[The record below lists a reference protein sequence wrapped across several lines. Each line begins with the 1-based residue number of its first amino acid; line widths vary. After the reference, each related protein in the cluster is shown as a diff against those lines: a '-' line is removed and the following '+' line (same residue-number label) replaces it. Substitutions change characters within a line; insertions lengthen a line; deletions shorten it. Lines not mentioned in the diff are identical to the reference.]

1 MERLL
6 LTTTLLAG
14 FSASAAGAA
23 MSDQVVRYTIGARL
37 DPAGKTITGRETLAW
52 RNESPDSIA
61 ELRFHLYLNAFQNE
75 KSTFIRESGG
85 QLRGDTM
92 SKDDWGYIEIQRMQ
106 EAGRGDLTH
115 AIRFIHPDDD
125 NADDQTVIAVAL
137 PEPVLPGRTITLDID
152 FVSKLPK
159 VFARTGYHQDFF
171 MVGQWFPKIG
181 VYEKAGDRYAKQ
193 GAWNC
198 HQFHANTEFFA
209 DYGVYDVSIAT
220 PSNYVVGATGVE
232 QSAVEDPR
240 SRQTTHRFYQEDVH
254 DFAWTASPHYIRIE
268 RLFEPTRAVMAAE
281 AAATA
286 QLLGLQ
292 PGELQ
297 LQPVRMILLIQPEH
311 REQANRHF
319 RALENG
325 LKWWGLWYGA
335 YPYQT
340 ITVVDPPFGANGAG
354 GMEYPTLITAGTS
367 WWPGRHEYPLEG
379 VIIHE
384 FGHQYWY
391 GMVGT
396 NEFEES
402 WLDEGFNTYS
412 TDKIVDMVYGPG
424 YLPVH
429 ILGVPVSDFLGL
441 PEFTFG
447 ELDRLGYLQYG
458 KHDPVVRN
466 GWQYYDGMQY
476 AIDSYLRPGTLLR
489 TLENYLGP
497 PVMARI
503 MRAWFERYR
512 FHHPTSVDFEK
523 LVNELSGRDMTWFFD
538 QFVFGTN
545 WLNYKV
551 GSVQCD
557 PIGVKLGSY
566 AEGDKRITIDR
577 KAADRIGKEGKKKG
591 ERRRYH
597 IVIKL
602 VRDGESV
609 FPVEM
614 RMTLDNDEIVHE
626 QWDGRERWIKYEYTK
641 ASQVKSVEIDP
652 ERKILLD
659 GSFAD
664 NSYVS
669 RPAPLPFVKWFANL
683 VFWFQMVLP

>member
-1 MERLL
+1 MHRFLL
-6 LTTTLLAG
+6 AVTLLAG
-14 FSASAAGAA
+14 LWAPAASAA
-23 MSDQVVRYTIGARL
+23 MSNQVVRYTIAARL
-37 DPAGKTITGRETLAW
+37 DPSNKTIIGRETLAW
-52 RNESPDSIA
+52 RNESSDTIP

-92 SKDDWGYIEIQRMQ
+92 SKDDWGYIEIRRMQ
-106 EAGRGDLTH
+106 EAGGGDLTG

-125 NADDQTVIAVAL
+125 NADDQTVIAVTL
-137 PEPVLPGRTITLDID
+137 PQPVLPGRAITLNID
-152 FVSKLPK
+152 FLSKLPK
-159 VFARTGYHQDFF
+159 VFARTGYHEDFF

-181 VYEKAGDRYAKQ
+181 VYERAGDRYAKQ
-193 GAWNC
+193 GGWNC
-198 HQFHANTEFFA
+198 HQFHADTEFFA
-209 DYGVYDVSIAT
+209 DYGVYDVSITT

-232 QSAVEDPR
+232 QSAVEDQR
-240 SRQTTHRFYQEDVH
+240 TRQTTHRFYQEDVH

-268 RLFEPTRAVMAAE
+268 RQFDPARVVTPAE
-281 AAATA
+281 IAATA

-292 PGELQ
+292 PDDLR
-297 LQPVRMILLIQPEH
+297 LKPVRMILLIQPEH
-311 REQANRHF
+311 RGQADRHF
-319 RALENG
+319 QSIENA

-340 ITVVDPPFGANGAG
+340 ITVVDPPYGADGAG

-367 WWPGRHEYPLEG
+367 WWPGRHEYFLEG

-424 YLPVH
+424 DLPVH
-429 ILGVPVSDFLGL
+429 ILGVPVSEFLGL
-441 PEFTFG
+441 PRFTWG
-447 ELDRLGYLQYG
+447 EIDRAGYLQYG

-466 GWQYYDGMQY
+466 GWQYYDGFQY
-476 AIDSYLRPGTLLR
+476 MINSYVRPGTLLR

-497 PVMARI
+497 PLMARI

-512 FHHPTSVDFEK
+512 FHHPDSVDFEK
-523 LVNELSGRDMTWFFD
+523 LVNEMSGRDMTWFFD

-551 GSVQCD
+551 GSMECD
-557 PIGVKLGSY
+557 PIEVKLGSY
-566 AEGDKRITIDR
+566 IENGKRITIA
-577 KAADRIGKEGKKKG
+577 KAPKKKR
-591 ERRRYH
+591 ERQLYR
-597 IVIKL
+597 IVVKL

-614 RMTLDNDEIVHE
+614 RMTLENGEIVHE

-641 ASQVKSVEIDP
+641 ASKVKSVEIDP

-659 GSFAD
+659 GRFAD
-664 NSYVS
+664 NSYVA
-669 RPAPLPFVKWFANL
+669 RPSPLPFVKWFANL
-683 VFWFQMVLP
+683 LCWFQMVLP

>member
-1 MERLL
+1 MQRLVPAIA
-6 LTTTLLAG
+6 LLAA
-14 FSASAAGAA
+14 FCPAAPAA
-23 MSDQVVRYTIGARL
+23 MSDQIVRYNIAAHL
-37 DPAGKTITGRETLAW
+37 DPAAKTITGRETLVW
-52 RNESPDSIA
+52 RNESPDTIP

-85 QLRGDTM
+85 QLRGDAM
-92 SKDDWGYIEIQRMQ
+92 SKDDWGYIEIKRMQ
-106 EAGRGDLTH
+106 EAARGDLTH

-125 NADDQTVIAVAL
+125 NADDQTVIAVTL
-137 PEPVLPGRTITLDID
+137 PRPVLPGSAVTLDID
-152 FVSKLPK
+152 FVSRLPK

-181 VYEKAGDRYAKQ
+181 VYEKAGDRYATK

-198 HQFHANTEFFA
+198 HQFHATTEFFA
-209 DYGVYDVSIAT
+209 DYGVYDVSIT
-220 PSNYVVGATGVE
+220 VPSNYVVGATGVE
-232 QSAVEDPR
+232 LSAAQDPR
-240 SRQTTHRFYQEDVH
+240 SHQTTHTFYQEDVH
-254 DFAWTASPHYIRIE
+254 DFAWTASPHYLRIE
-268 RLFEPTRAVMAAE
+268 RQFEPARVVTAAE
-281 AAATA
+281 TAATA

-292 PGELQ
+292 PGDLR
-297 LQPVRMILLIQPEH
+297 LKPVRMILLLQPEH
-311 REQANRHF
+311 RSQADRHF
-319 RALENG
+319 RALENA

-335 YPYQT
+335 YPYPT
-340 ITVVDPPFGANGAG
+340 ITVVDPPYGANGAG

-367 WWPGRHEYPLEG
+367 WWPGQHEYDLEM
-379 VIIHE
+379 VIVHE

-424 YLPVH
+424 DLPVK
-429 ILGVPVSDFLGL
+429 ILGVPAAGFLGL
-441 PEFTFG
+441 PTYTWG
-447 ELDRLGYLQYG
+447 ELDRLAYLQYG

-466 GWQYYDGMQY
+466 GWQYYDTMQY
-476 AIDSYLRPGTLLR
+476 GINSYMRPGTLLR

-512 FHHPTSVDFEK
+512 FHHPDSVDFEK
-523 LVNELSGRDMTWFFD
+523 LVNERAGQDMTWFFD

-551 GSVQCD
+551 GSVECD

-566 AEGDKRITIDR
+566 PENGKRVVVDAKTADHIEKER
-577 KAADRIGKEGKKKG
+577 KKHG
-591 ERRRYH
+591 EKPQYR

-602 VRDGESV
+602 DRDGESV

-614 RMTLDNDEIVHE
+614 RMALDNGETVNE
-626 QWDGRERWIKYEYTK
+626 EWDGRERWIKYEYTK
-641 ASQVKSVEIDP
+641 TSRVKSVVIDP
-652 ERKILLD
+652 HNKILLD

-669 RPAPLPFVKWFANL
+669 KPAALPFVKWFANL
-683 VFWFQMVLP
+683 VFWFQMVVP

>member
-1 MERLL
+1 
-6 LTTTLLAG
+6 
-14 FSASAAGAA
+14 
-23 MSDQVVRYTIGARL
+23 MSDQVVRYQIGARL
-37 DPAGKTITGRETLAW
+37 DPAGKTITGRETLSW
-52 RNESPDSIA
+52 RNESAAAVP

-92 SKDDWGYIEIQRMQ
+92 SKDDWGYIEIKRMQ
-106 EAGRGDLTH
+106 EAGGGDLMG
-115 AIRFIHPDDD
+115 AIRFVHPDDD
-125 NADDQTVIAVAL
+125 NADDRTVIAVAL
-137 PEPVLPGRTITLDID
+137 PRPVPPGGTITLEID
-152 FVSKLPK
+152 FLSKLPK
-159 VFARTGYHQDFF
+159 VFARTGYRQDFF

-181 VYEKAGDRYAKQ
+181 VYEKAGDRYATR
-193 GAWNC
+193 GGWNC
-198 HQFHANTEFFA
+198 HQFHANTEFYA
-209 DYGVYDVSIAT
+209 DYGVYDVSITA

-268 RLFEPTRAVMAAE
+268 RLFDPARAVTPAE

-286 QLLGLQ
+286 RLLGL
-292 PGELQ
+292 PPDRLR

-311 REQANRHF
+311 RWQADRHF
-319 RALENG
+319 RAIENG

-340 ITVVDPPFGANGAG
+340 ITVVNPPYGANGAA
-354 GMEYPTLITAGTS
+354 GMEYPTLITAGTN
-367 WWPGRHEYPLEG
+367 WWPGREEYFVEG
-379 VIIHE
+379 VVIHE

-412 TDKIVDMVYGPG
+412 TDKIVDMVYGAG
-424 YLPVH
+424 YVPVH
-429 ILGVPVSDFLGL
+429 ILGVPVSEFLGV
-441 PEFTFG
+441 PRFTFG
-447 ELDRLGYLQYG
+447 EIDRLAYLQYG

-466 GWQYYDGMQY
+466 GWQYYDTFQY
-476 AIDSYLRPGTLLR
+476 GLNSYVRPGTLLR
-489 TLENYLGP
+489 TLENYLGAP
-497 PVMARI
+497 AMARI

-523 LVNELSGRDMTWFFD
+523 LVNEMAGRDMTWFFD
-538 QFVFGTN
+538 QFVFGTD

-551 GSVQCD
+551 GSVACD
-557 PIGVKLGSY
+557 PFEVKLGSY
-566 AEGDKRITIDR
+566 AAGGKRIVIDQ
-577 KAADRIGKEGKKKG
+577 KAADRIAKERRKRG
-591 ERRRYH
+591 ERQLYR
-597 IVIKL
+597 IVVKL

-614 RMTLDNDEIVHE
+614 RMTLDDGETVNEK
-626 QWDGRERWIKYEYTK
+626 WDGRERWRRYEYTK
-641 ASQVKSVEIDP
+641 ASPVKSVEIDP

-664 NSYVS
+664 NSYVTQ
-669 RPAPLPFVKWFANL
+669 PAALPFVKWFANL
-683 VFWFQMVLP
+683 LCWFQMVLP